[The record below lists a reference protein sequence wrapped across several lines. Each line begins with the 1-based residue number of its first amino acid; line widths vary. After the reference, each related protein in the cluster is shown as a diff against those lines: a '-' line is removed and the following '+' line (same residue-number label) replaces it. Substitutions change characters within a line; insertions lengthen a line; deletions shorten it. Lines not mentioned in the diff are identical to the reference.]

1 MKETWIK
8 MCILQKFLLF
18 VIKQPSYNNFSF
30 VPDYLCKP
38 EENIYEIDF
47 TRFKIRDMKTN
58 TVLFEIAK
66 PTGEF
71 SIIKKSYYNSWKLL
85 VRSLHPVVS

>member
-1 MKETWIK
+1 MSVFFI
-8 MCILQKFLLF
+8 
-18 VIKQPSYNNFSF
+18 FSA
-30 VPDYLCKP
+30 YLCKP

-66 PTGEF
+66 PAGKRRYLKTVIKEILWEPMRILL
-71 SIIKKSYYNSWKLL
+71 SI
-85 VRSLHPVVS
+85 